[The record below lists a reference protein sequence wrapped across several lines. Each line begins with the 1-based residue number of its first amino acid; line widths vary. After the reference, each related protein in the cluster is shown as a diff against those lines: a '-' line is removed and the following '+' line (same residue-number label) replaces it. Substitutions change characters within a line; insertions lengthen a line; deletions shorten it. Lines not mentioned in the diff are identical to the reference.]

1 MLQRWLVVSVFV
13 ACSLAIPQLT
23 LAQATRQS
31 ETYKRIKLKLD
42 AVPAIDTHDH
52 LWPFDRLPGY
62 RETKLGKGMN
72 LASIWGNSY
81 WTQVGRL
88 TPWQPNME
96 FDDWWKDAKDDWDNS
111 RATSFYRYTQ
121 IALKDLYGV
130 DWDRVT
136 DEQARELVGNAC
148 GGSSDSADR
157 NLQTD
162 QGEDRCRAGDRHAR
176 SSLAVREVAGL
187 SRDEARQGDECR
199 RHLGEQLLDSGR
211 AADSVAAEDG
221 VR

>member
-1 MLQRWLVVSVFV
+1 MLRRLLVMSVIVASWLIMPLPV
-13 ACSLAIPQLT
+13 

-31 ETYKRIKLKLD
+31 ETYKRIKLTLD

-52 LWPFDRLPGY
+52 LWPFDKLPGY

-72 LASIWGNSY
+72 LSSIWGNSY

-88 TPWQPNME
+88 TPWQPKME

-136 DEQARELVGNAC
+136 DAQAKEL
-148 GGSSDSADR
+148 DR
-157 NLQTD
+157 KIFEND
-162 QGEDRCRAGDRHAR
+162 P
-176 SSLAVREVAGL
+176 
-187 SRDEARQGDECR
+187 SRGHD
-199 RHLGEQLLDSGR
+199 
-211 AADSVAAEDG
+211 
-221 VR
+221 